1 MTDKKNQPYLFAFI
15 LVTSL
20 FFLWGFI
27 HNLDPILIP
36 HLRSAFLLNNV
47 QGALVDFSVFVAYFI
62 MAIPASN
69 IMLKYGYKTGI
80 IIGLLLF
87 AAGCF
92 LIMPA
97 ANMML
102 YEFFLLA
109 LFVIACGL
117 AILET
122 AANPYITI
130 LGKPETAAQRLN
142 FAQAFNGLAASIA
155 PIIGAKLI
163 LADNP
168 LEPSQVIA
176 LDSVA
181 REAYVL
187 SQTSLVKPPYL
198 ILGFALL
205 VIVALFAF
213 TKLPD
218 KKETD
223 VLGKQSF
230 LHAFSLLKIKHLKW
244 AVIAQF
250 FYVGAQV
257 CIMSMM
263 ANYVLEILKIDKK
276 DAGTYSMIIGVMF
289 FAGRFVGTFL
299 MRYIQPHKL
308 LTIYSIICA
317 ALCIYVIIGSGI
329 NTVYSLY
336 GVSFFMS
343 IMFPTIFA
351 LGIRDL
357 GVETKSGSSL
367 IIMSIVGGALLPLIW
382 GLVADKSHIQ
392 HAYIVPLICF
402 LVVGYYGWK
411 KHLPEGKTV

>member
-1 MTDKKNQPYLFAFI
+1 MTNQKKQPYLFAFI

-20 FFLWGFI
+20 FFFWGFI

-36 HLRSAFLLNNV
+36 HLRSAFVLNNV
-47 QGALVDFSVFVAYFI
+47 EGALVDFSVFVAYFI

-80 IIGLLLF
+80 IIGLLIF
-87 AAGCF
+87 SVGCF
-92 LIMPA
+92 LIWPA
-97 ANMML
+97 ANMMFYVL
-102 YEFFLLA
+102 FLLA

-130 LGKPETAAQRLN
+130 LGKPETATQRLN

-155 PIIGAKLI
+155 PIIGANLI
-163 LADNP
+163 LADEP
-168 LEPSQVIA
+168 LEKSQILA
-176 LDSVA
+176 LDPAA
-181 REAYVL
+181 RDAYVHT
-187 SQTSLVKPPYL
+187 QTSLVTPPYL
-198 ILGFALL
+198 ILGAILL
-205 VIVALFAF
+205 VIVALFYF
-213 TKLPD
+213 VHLPD
-218 KKETD
+218 KRESEEA
-223 VLGKQSF
+223 GKQSF

-263 ANYVLEILKIDKK
+263 ANYLIEALNANKK
-276 DAGTYSMIIGVMF
+276 EAGTYSMILGVMF

-299 MRYIQPHKL
+299 MRYIHPPKL
-308 LTIYSIICA
+308 LTIYSFICVLLCSYVVLSNGMTTVY
-317 ALCIYVIIGSGI
+317 ALCA
-329 NTVYSLY
+329 
-336 GVSFFMS
+336 VSFFMS

-351 LGIRDL
+351 LGIKDL

-367 IIMSIVGGALLPLIW
+367 IIMSIIGGALLPLLWAFI
-382 GLVADKSHIQ
+382 ADKSQIQ

-402 LVVGYYGWK
+402 AIVGYYGWK
-411 KHLPEGKTV
+411 KYKPQNSLA